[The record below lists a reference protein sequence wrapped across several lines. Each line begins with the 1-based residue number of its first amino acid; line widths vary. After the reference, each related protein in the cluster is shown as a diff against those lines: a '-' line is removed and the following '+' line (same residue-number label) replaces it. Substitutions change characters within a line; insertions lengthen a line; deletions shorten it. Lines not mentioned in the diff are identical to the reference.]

1 MTLSAFHPAVISN
14 AIARTA
20 FLAFALVSML
30 AGSGNLAAQE
40 KLKASA
46 PVLVTSLGQS
56 LDAFQVQLAVRRAG
70 IAFKY
75 DAQATPD
82 LLGEVKTLFLV
93 VGASLKG
100 FGDAGITI
108 KDELA
113 RAGQLL
119 DAAKSRNIPVVVL
132 HVGGEERRDALS
144 NQLIELTAPRAQ
156 YLIVRND
163 SDADG
168 MFANIAK
175 AGKIPLT
182 SVENVI
188 NLRGPL
194 QELFAGS

>member
-1 MTLSAFHPAVISN
+1 M
-14 AIARTA
+14 
-20 FLAFALVSML
+20 
-30 AGSGNLAAQE
+30 
-40 KLKASA
+40 
-46 PVLVTSLGQS
+46 TSLGQS

-75 DAQATPD
+75 DARAETD
-82 LLGEVKTLFLV
+82 LLAEVKTLFLV

-119 DAAKSRNIPVVVL
+119 DAAKSRGIPIVVL

-156 YLIVRND
+156 YLIIRND

-168 MFANIAK
+168 MFASIAK

-182 SVENVI
+182 SIENVI
-188 NLRGPL
+188 NLRQPL

>member
-1 MTLSAFHPAVISN
+1 MTLSAPLSRRF
-14 AIARTA
+14 AIALG
-20 FLAFALVSML
+20 LAFAV
-30 AGSGNLAAQE
+30 AGPVAAQD
-40 KLKASA
+40 KKPSP

-75 DAQATPD
+75 DARAEPD

-119 DAAKSRNIPVVVL
+119 DAAQNRKIPVVVL
-132 HVGGEERRDALS
+132 HVGGDERRDA
-144 NQLIELTAPRAQ
+144 
-156 YLIVRND
+156 
-163 SDADG
+163 
-168 MFANIAK
+168 
-175 AGKIPLT
+175 
-182 SVENVI
+182 
-188 NLRGPL
+188 
-194 QELFAGS
+194 

>member
-1 MTLSAFHPAVISN
+1 MTLSAFRPAIIANVIAKS
-14 AIARTA
+14 A
-20 FLAFALVSML
+20 FLAIAVVLSL
-30 AGSGNLAAQE
+30 AGSQNLTAQE
-40 KLKASA
+40 KPKVSA

-75 DAQATPD
+75 DARAETD
-82 LLGEVKTLFLV
+82 LLAEVKTLFLV

-119 DAAKSRNIPVVVL
+119 DAANSRGITIVVL
-132 HVGGEERRDALS
+132 HMGGEERRDALS

-156 YLIVRND
+156 YLIIRND
-163 SDADG
+163 SDGDG

-175 AGKIPLT
+175 VGKIPLT
-182 SVENVI
+182 SVDTVI
-188 NLRGPL
+188 NLRQPL
-194 QELFAGS
+194 QELFA